1 MAAGSSDSCEGF
13 GSLKKHLKK
22 LRTSKKFGVHFI
34 YKLFII
40 FFEKPID
47 ESKNLEYNALVKIQ
61 YKSTKR
67 CAFLRVKG
75 ATIKKILCGAKEPRT
90 MAELVFLRGEIM
102 ELVEK
107 SQDRDLLDLVYK
119 ILVSSQVNYEEDT
132 GKFNRAVI

>member
-1 MAAGSSDSCEGF
+1 
-13 GSLKKHLKK
+13 
-22 LRTSKKFGVHFI
+22 
-34 YKLFII
+34 
-40 FFEKPID
+40 
-47 ESKNLEYNALVKIQ
+47 
-61 YKSTKR
+61 
-67 CAFLRVKG
+67 
-75 ATIKKILCGAKEPRT
+75 